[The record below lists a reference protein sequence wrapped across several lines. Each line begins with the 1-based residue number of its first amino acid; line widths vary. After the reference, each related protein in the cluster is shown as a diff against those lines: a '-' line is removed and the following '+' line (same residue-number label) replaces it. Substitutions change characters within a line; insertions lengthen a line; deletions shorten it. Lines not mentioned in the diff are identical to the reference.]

1 MTHLETSMTEIPQAA
16 IDAAAEALDK
26 RYRTIYNLSGF
37 DREKSRPDIVTV
49 LEAAAPLITSHRETA
64 TAQVIARAE
73 RERIRQLAVEHDA
86 KAAKCSAGVA
96 PQPSRPCA
104 CRSASPAFPFADLLT
119 EG

>member
-49 LEAAAPLITSHRETA
+49 LEAAAPLITSHREAA
-64 TAQVIARAE
+64 TADAIARAE
-73 RERIRQLAVEHDA
+73 RERIRRLATE
-86 KAAKCSAGVA
+86 CSASQVWAGITNGA
-96 PQPSRPCA
+96 ATLRH
-104 CRSASPAFPFADLLT
+104 FADLLT